1 MIIGTKYALFPTK
14 STTFLES
21 ISKVLFSC
29 KIEKKNIVP
38 NKVKNNLL
46 GKPEKITLGLI
57 FPIKLR
63 GKAIPKATNPTFIFF
78 TKPITI
84 AKIKKSND
92 IICSSI

>member
-1 MIIGTKYALFPTK
+1 MAILEEVKEIITRY
-14 STTFLES
+14 
-21 ISKVLFSC
+21 V
-29 KIEKKNIVP
+29 KIE
-38 NKVKNNLL
+38 
-46 GKPEKITLGLI
+46 PEKITLGLI